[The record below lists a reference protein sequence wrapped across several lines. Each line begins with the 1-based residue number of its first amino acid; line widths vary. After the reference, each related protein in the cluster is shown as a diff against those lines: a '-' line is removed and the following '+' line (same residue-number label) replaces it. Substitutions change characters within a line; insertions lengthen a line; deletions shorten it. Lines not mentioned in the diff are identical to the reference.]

1 MGTVFCNDEPANGW
15 LPLCEASL
23 AFNKL
28 GITAFFSG
36 GTDQVLNVCSV
47 APMNSMSPPLQAVLQ
62 LFQGPLADVRFADID
77 AAGLA
82 SITAEVESAADA
94 VAQQEA
100 QLSELRQTLVERQD
114 ALLLLAQRALAYA
127 RVYAEH
133 DDALTEQLARISLPR
148 PAKPRKANP
157 GKAADAAAA
166 ESVATDV
173 AAPEKPESRIVETVD
188 ALPDE
193 PEAEA
198 APAEPAPRKGK
209 RRGNGAAAH
218 EATR

>member
-1 MGTVFCNDEPANGW
+1 
-15 LPLCEASL
+15 
-23 AFNKL
+23 
-28 GITAFFSG
+28 
-36 GTDQVLNVCSV
+36 
-47 APMNSMSPPLQAVLQ
+47 MSPPLQAVLQ

-82 SITAEVESAADA
+82 SIAAEVESAADA

-133 DDALTEQLARISLPR
+133 DEALTEQLARISLPR
-148 PAKPRKANP
+148 PAKPRKPAAA
-157 GKAADAAAA
+157 KATGAAAA
-166 ESVATDV
+166 EAAVATD
-173 AAPEKPESRIVETVD
+173 AAASEKPESRSVE
-188 ALPDE
+188 ALEAVTDE
-193 PEAEA
+193 PDADA

-209 RRGNGAAAH
+209 RRGNGAAAQ